1 MNDLSLEFQKKV
13 IINVTFESISIYCG
27 FAALKPVLTSNSLQI
42 EAEAEILDCAKS
54 QENDVD
60 AMIINQLDVNDNHWL
75 NLFLSF
81 SSAPSVH
88 PGWLNHPRQLQPPSS
103 SLMP

>member
-1 MNDLSLEFQKKV
+1 MNDLSLEFRKKV

-42 EAEAEILDCAKS
+42 EAEAIILDCAKS

-60 AMIINQLDVNDNHWL
+60 AMIINQLDVNAMIIIIDL
-75 NLFLSF
+75 MQ
-81 SSAPSVH
+81 
-88 PGWLNHPRQLQPPSS
+88 RS
-103 SLMP
+103 SLVEFVSFFFFRSVC

>member
-54 QENDVD
+54 QLE
-60 AMIINQLDVNDNHWL
+60 
-75 NLFLSF
+75 
-81 SSAPSVH
+81 
-88 PGWLNHPRQLQPPSS
+88 
-103 SLMP
+103 